1 MRDPKKS
8 SEARL
13 FSHDPD
19 SEGISRLSI
28 SI

>member
-8 SEARL
+8 SEVRL

-19 SEGISRLSI
+19 SEDISRLSI